1 MMPKFGEVQGL
12 RSVHGGNKYLSWTQS
27 SCAAMAL
34 TKKPSTVLP
43 MARALGGVM
52 QVHDTKA
59 KGDDELVNFLSE
71 EIEAEK
77 KNQRTAPLPTTLDG
91 FDITLNQSEISLKKK
106 RGDEQIT
113 ITLNVNHSVESDYE
127 PETEGKAPEE
137 KDATMRCRPKFDIEI
152 VKGGNTLAFGCSY
165 LNDVEDVVEPQQ
177 DEYQDNFVI
186 DEVTMF
192 KEEWGDDTYA
202 VAGDILDGYLYDLL
216 MNMLEERGVNNELM
230 EKVSDFATDYEHKMY
245 VGLLGQLQ
253 NFIRSN

>member
-1 MMPKFGEVQGL
+1 MMPRVQGV

-27 SCAAMAL
+27 SYAAMAL
-34 TKKPSTVLP
+34 TKKPSTTLP
-43 MARALGGVM
+43 VVTRTLGGVM
-52 QVHDTKA
+52 QVHDVKA
-59 KGDDELVNFLSE
+59 KGDNELANFLGE
-71 EIEAEK
+71 EIETEK
-77 KNQRTAPLPTTLDG
+77 KNQRATPLPTALDG
-91 FDITLNQSEISLKKK
+91 FEISLNQSEISLTKK

-137 KDATMRCRPKFDIEI
+137 KDTTMRCRPKFDIEI
-152 VKGGNTLAFGCSY
+152 LKGGNTLAFGCSY

-186 DEVTMF
+186 DELTMF

-216 MNMLEERGVNNELM
+216 MNMLEERGVNSEFM
-230 EKVSDFATDYEHKMY
+230 EKVSDFATDYEHKLY

-253 NFIRSN
+253 TFIRSN